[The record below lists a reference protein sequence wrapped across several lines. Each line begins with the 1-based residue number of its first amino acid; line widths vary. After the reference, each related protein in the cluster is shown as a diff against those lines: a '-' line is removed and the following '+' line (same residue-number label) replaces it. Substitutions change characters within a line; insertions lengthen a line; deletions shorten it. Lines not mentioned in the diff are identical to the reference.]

1 LVVAIRKLA
10 PEERD
15 QALPS
20 TRRQQDVS
28 AYVEALRELGAG
40 DVAAIGLQELPQRT
54 VKRRFTLA
62 ARQLGYRISWS
73 PQPAEHELFLRVEQ
87 VPVDGRARHG
97 RTSVGCGTAGSG
109 YPRSWFAL
117 QSPHWHARPGFE
129 PGQPGRAAAR
139 CHALVAA

>member
-62 ARQLGYRISWS
+62 ARQLGYRIRWS
-73 PQPAEHELFLRVEQ
+73 TQPAEHEVFLRVEQ
-87 VPVDGRARHG
+87 VPVDGSSWGPRRRRRRGTGG
-97 RTSVGCGTAGSG
+97 R
-109 YPRSWFAL
+109 P
-117 QSPHWHARPGFE
+117 
-129 PGQPGRAAAR
+129 
-139 CHALVAA
+139 